1 MPTSDIPDII
11 HLNRLNDVFFKALL
25 GSEERKTLTLN
36 FINAILNREG
46 SNAFTSVTFSDKEIV
61 PPQIDGKR
69 SFLDVL
75 VEMGDGTRVH
85 VEVQVLLDEYMV
97 NRSLYYWGR
106 IYSRELEKGDLYAD
120 LRPVITIN
128 LLDFNQFSQYQTY
141 ANTYHIMNDDT
152 HDILTNHLEMHFIEL
167 KKIHISDIKKLKRS
181 ERWIAYFSP
190 NFSDQER
197 RALAMSDTAIKEAM
211 DYEKQFA
218 TNNKLKSAY
227 WEHERTMRDIASALY
242 SREKAGQERG
252 EKIGQERGERI
263 GQERG
268 EKIGDKTGR
277 QALSTLL
284 QKLLEEGQKEEFD
297 RVLRDNEYQEKLLR
311 EYHLK

>member
-1 MPTSDIPDII
+1 MSMQDIPDIT

-46 SNAFTSVTFSDKEIV
+46 NNAFTSITFSDKEIV
-61 PPQIDGKR
+61 PPRIDGKL

-75 VEMGDGTRVH
+75 VKMDDGTRVH
-85 VEVQVLLDEYMV
+85 VEVQVLMDEYMV

-106 IYSRELEKGDLYAD
+106 IYSRELEKGNLYGD

-128 LLDFNQFSQYQTY
+128 LLDFNQFPQYQTY
-141 ANTYHIMNDDT
+141 INTYHITNDDT

-190 NFSDQER
+190 NFTDQER
-197 RALAMSDTAIKEAM
+197 RALAMSDTAIREAM

-218 TNNKLKSAY
+218 TNNELKSAY

-252 EKIGQERGERI
+252 ERI

-277 QALSTLL
+277 QALSTLI
-284 QKLLEEGQKEEFD
+284 QKLLQEGRKEDVD
-297 RVLRDNEYQEKLLR
+297 RVLQDNEYQEKLLR

>member
-1 MPTSDIPDII
+1 MPMQDIPDIT

-46 SNAFTSVTFSDKEIV
+46 SNAFTSITFSDKEIV
-61 PPQIDGKR
+61 PPRIDGKL

-75 VEMGDGTRVH
+75 VKMDDGTRVH
-85 VEVQVLLDEYMV
+85 VEVQVLMDEYMV

-106 IYSRELEKGDLYAD
+106 IYSRELEKGDLYGD

-128 LLDFNQFSQYQTY
+128 LLDFNQFPQYQTY
-141 ANTYHIMNDDT
+141 INTYHITNDDT

-190 NFSDQER
+190 NFTDQER
-197 RALAMSDTAIKEAM
+197 RALAMSDTAIREAM

-218 TNNKLKSAY
+218 TNNELKSAY

-252 EKIGQERGERI
+252 ERI

-277 QALSTLL
+277 QALSTLI
-284 QKLLEEGQKEEFD
+284 QKLLQEGRKEDVD
-297 RVLRDNEYQEKLLR
+297 RVLQDNEYQEKLLR

>member
-1 MPTSDIPDII
+1 MPMQDIPDIT

-46 SNAFTSVTFSDKEIV
+46 SNAFTSITFSDKEIV
-61 PPQIDGKR
+61 PPWIDGKL

-75 VEMGDGTRVH
+75 VKMDDGTRVH
-85 VEVQVLLDEYMV
+85 VEVQVLMDEYMV

-106 IYSRELEKGDLYAD
+106 IYSRELDKGDVYAD

-128 LLDFNQFSQYQTY
+128 LLDFNQFPQYDTY
-141 ANTYHIMNDDT
+141 VNTYHITNDDT

-190 NFSDQER
+190 NFTDQER
-197 RALAMSDTAIKEAM
+197 RAHAMSDTAIREAM

-218 TNNKLKSAY
+218 TNNELKSAY

-252 EKIGQERGERI
+252 ERI
-263 GQERG
+263 GQKRG

-277 QALSTLL
+277 QALSALL
-284 QKLLEEGQKEEFD
+284 QKLLQEGRRED
-297 RVLRDNEYQEKLLR
+297 INRVLQDNEYQEKLLR

>member
-1 MPTSDIPDII
+1 MPMQDIPDIT

-46 SNAFTSVTFSDKEIV
+46 NNAFTSITFSDKEIV
-61 PPQIDGKR
+61 PPRIDGKL

-75 VEMGDGTRVH
+75 VKMDDGTRVH
-85 VEVQVLLDEYMV
+85 VEVQVLMDEYMV

-106 IYSRELEKGDLYAD
+106 IYSRELEKGNLYGDLS
-120 LRPVITIN
+120 PVITIN
-128 LLDFNQFSQYQTY
+128 LLDFNQFPQYQTY
-141 ANTYHIMNDDT
+141 INTYHITNDDT

-190 NFSDQER
+190 NFTDQER
-197 RALAMSDTAIKEAM
+197 RALAMSDTAIREAM

-218 TNNKLKSAY
+218 TNNELKSAY

-252 EKIGQERGERI
+252 ERI

-277 QALSTLL
+277 QALSTLI
-284 QKLLEEGQKEEFD
+284 QKLLQEGRKEDVD
-297 RVLRDNEYQEKLLR
+297 RVLQDNEYQEKLLR

>member
-1 MPTSDIPDII
+1 MSMQDIPDIT

-46 SNAFTSVTFSDKEIV
+46 SNAFTSITFSDKEIV
-61 PPQIDGKR
+61 PPRIDGKL

-75 VEMGDGTRVH
+75 VKMDDGTRVH
-85 VEVQVLLDEYMV
+85 VEVQVLMDEYMV

-106 IYSRELEKGDLYAD
+106 IYSRELEKGNLYGDLS
-120 LRPVITIN
+120 PVITIN
-128 LLDFNQFSQYQTY
+128 LLDFNQFPQYQTY
-141 ANTYHIMNDDT
+141 INTYHITNDDT

-190 NFSDQER
+190 NFTDQER
-197 RALAMSDTAIKEAM
+197 RSLAMSDTAIQEAM

-218 TNNKLKSAY
+218 TNNELKSAY

-252 EKIGQERGERI
+252 ERI

-277 QALSTLL
+277 QALSTLI
-284 QKLLEEGQKEEFD
+284 QKLLQEGRKEDVD
-297 RVLRDNEYQEKLLR
+297 RVLQDNEYQEKLLR

>member
-1 MPTSDIPDII
+1 MSMQDIPDIT

-61 PPQIDGKR
+61 PPRIDGKL

-75 VEMGDGTRVH
+75 VKMDDGTRVH
-85 VEVQVLLDEYMV
+85 VEVQVLMDEYMV

-106 IYSRELEKGDLYAD
+106 IYSRELEKGDLYGD

-128 LLDFNQFSQYQTY
+128 LLDFNQFPQYQTY
-141 ANTYHIMNDDT
+141 INTYHITNDDT

-190 NFSDQER
+190 NFTDQER
-197 RALAMSDTAIKEAM
+197 RSLAMSDTAIQEAM

-218 TNNKLKSAY
+218 TNNELKSAY

-252 EKIGQERGERI
+252 ERI

-277 QALSTLL
+277 QALSTLI
-284 QKLLEEGQKEEFD
+284 QKLLQEGRKEDVD
-297 RVLRDNEYQEKLLR
+297 RVLQDNEYQEKLLR

>member
-1 MPTSDIPDII
+1 MSMQDIPDIT

-61 PPQIDGKR
+61 PPRIDGKL

-75 VEMGDGTRVH
+75 VKMDDGTRVH
-85 VEVQVLLDEYMV
+85 VEVQVLMDEYMV

-106 IYSRELEKGDLYAD
+106 IYSRELEKGDLYGD

-128 LLDFNQFSQYQTY
+128 LLDFNQFPQYQTY
-141 ANTYHIMNDDT
+141 INTYHIMNDDT

-190 NFSDQER
+190 NFTDQER
-197 RALAMSDTAIKEAM
+197 RALAMSDTAIREAM

-218 TNNKLKSAY
+218 TNNELKSAY

-252 EKIGQERGERI
+252 ERI

-277 QALSTLL
+277 QALSTLI
-284 QKLLEEGQKEEFD
+284 QKLLQEGRKEDVD
-297 RVLRDNEYQEKLLR
+297 RVLQDNEYQEKLLR

>member
-1 MPTSDIPDII
+1 MPMQDIPDIT

-46 SNAFTSVTFSDKEIV
+46 SNAFTSITFSDKEIV
-61 PPQIDGKR
+61 PPRIDRKL

-75 VEMGDGTRVH
+75 VKMDDGTRVH
-85 VEVQVLLDEYMV
+85 VEVQVLMDEYMV

-106 IYSRELEKGDLYAD
+106 IYSRELDKGDLYAD
-120 LRPVITIN
+120 LRPVIKIN
-128 LLDFNQFSQYQTY
+128 LLDFNQFPQYDTY
-141 ANTYHIMNDDT
+141 VNTYHIMNDDT

-190 NFSDQER
+190 NFTDQER
-197 RALAMSDTAIKEAM
+197 RALAMSDTAIREAM

-218 TNNKLKSAY
+218 TNNELKSAY

-252 EKIGQERGERI
+252 ERI

-277 QALSTLL
+277 QALSELL
-284 QKLLEEGQKEEFD
+284 QKLLQEGGKED
-297 RVLRDNEYQEKLLR
+297 INRVLQDNEYQEKLLR